1 MEIRLPTAPQ
11 NLFLHFTQQKS
22 LCFKILRV
30 YDSET
35 SFLSLSNRKVCI
47 TTQAP
52 LAFLQAH
59 SHMPTE
65 CTVTQTAFLSAHS
78 GQMQGVDK
86 WTFVPNEGGL
96 GVEESPQSRLFIKD
110 VAICKIAKENNF
122 RRITE

>member
-1 MEIRLPTAPQ
+1 
-11 NLFLHFTQQKS
+11 
-22 LCFKILRV
+22 
-30 YDSET
+30 
-35 SFLSLSNRKVCI
+35 
-47 TTQAP
+47 
-52 LAFLQAH
+52 
-59 SHMPTE
+59 MPTE

-122 RRITE
+122 RRITERWTSGSATSLHREAKGYILFAG